1 MRYSISLSVVV
12 ALLSCDTVLTKPPL
26 RVTVTVGQVRV
37 DVRTLGEYPSSVR
50 KLRLTGLPGQEVLWE
65 VEAEGPVPQL
75 WEIRLVEGE
84 NSTKIDEAVHG
95 SYRVVEPS
103 TSDTFFLEAGK
114 DYRIEVWGEG
124 PRRNSEVFSLP

>member
-1 MRYSISLSVVV
+1 MRYSIALSVVV

-26 RVTVTVGQVRV
+26 RVTVAVGEVIV
-37 DVRTLGEYPSSVR
+37 DVKTLGEYPSSVR
-50 KLRLTGLPGQEVLWE
+50 KLRLASLPGQEVLWE

-84 NSTKIDEAVHG
+84 NPTEIDEAVRG
-95 SYRVVEPS
+95 SYRVLEPS

-114 DYRIEVWGEG
+114 DYRIDVWGEG
-124 PRRNSEVFSLP
+124 PESNSEVFSLP